1 MNRSWT
7 RYWMNASYQAVA
19 GGILGPSNVMLA
31 GILFAID
38 AVAHCVALPQKPA
51 SECLNEQYWG

>member
-7 RYWMNASYQAVA
+7 RYSKNAWYRAVA
-19 GGILGPSNVMLA
+19 GGILGPSNVMPA

-38 AVAHCVALPQKPA
+38 AVPHCVALPQKPA
-51 SECLNEQYWG
+51 SKCLSEQY